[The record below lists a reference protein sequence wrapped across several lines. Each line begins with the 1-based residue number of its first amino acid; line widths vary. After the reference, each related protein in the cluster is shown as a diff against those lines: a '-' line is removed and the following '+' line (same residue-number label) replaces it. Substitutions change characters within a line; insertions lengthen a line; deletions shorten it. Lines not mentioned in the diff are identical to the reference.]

1 MSNGGEICVQ
11 AYGHTVE
18 RPRVVVFRMVG
29 HHQGKPRLRWVRS
42 EYPPRGWLDA
52 LLAGIALM
60 VSIAL
65 RRAGGPR

>member
-42 EYPPRGWLDA
+42 EYRA
-52 LLAGIALM
+52 SLL
-60 VSIAL
+60 SFHEPL
-65 RRAGGPR
+65 RAPTWGMP

>member
-52 LLAGIALM
+52 LLN
-60 VSIAL
+60 
-65 RRAGGPR
+65 P